1 MTIDS
6 RNLVGAGLALAIV
19 GLAAWGSSVLL
30 SPAKER
36 TGVVEVQPLIF
47 SVEESQK
54 LSNAEPAKN

>member
-19 GLAAWGSSVLL
+19 GLAAWGSSVLIN
-30 SPAKER
+30 SQHER
-36 TGVVEVQPLIF
+36 TGTVEVRPLIF

-54 LSNAEPAKN
+54 LSSTEQPK

>member
-19 GLAAWGSSVLL
+19 GLAAWGSTVLMN
-30 SPAKER
+30 PAHER
-36 TGVVEVQPLIF
+36 AGTVEVRPLIF

-54 LSNAEPAKN
+54 LSSAEQPK

>member
-19 GLAAWGSSVLL
+19 GLAAWGSSVLMN
-30 SPAKER
+30 PPHER
-36 TGVVEVQPLIF
+36 TGTVEVRPLIF

-54 LSNAEPAKN
+54 LAGSEQHK

>member
-30 SPAKER
+30 SPPKER
-36 TGVVEVQPLIF
+36 TGTVEVQPLIF
-47 SVEESQK
+47 SVEESQQ
-54 LSNAEPAKN
+54 LSSADAAKK

>member
-19 GLAAWGSSVLL
+19 GLAAWGSTVLM
-30 SPAKER
+30 SPSHER
-36 TGVVEVQPLIF
+36 AGTVEVRPLIF

-54 LSNAEPAKN
+54 LSSAEQSK

>member
-30 SPAKER
+30 QPSHDRVGTIEVRPLVYSVDGPTSTSTDAK
-36 TGVVEVQPLIF
+36 
-47 SVEESQK
+47 
-54 LSNAEPAKN
+54 

>member
-30 SPAKER
+30 TPAHER
-36 TGVVEVQPLIF
+36 TGTVEVRPLLF
-47 SVEESQK
+47 SVDESQRLASEQPK
-54 LSNAEPAKN
+54 

>member
-30 SPAKER
+30 APAER
-36 TGVVEVQPLIF
+36 TGTVEVRPLIF
-47 SVEESQK
+47 SD
-54 LSNAEPAKN
+54 APATPAAQDGK

>member
-30 SPAKER
+30 QPSQER
-36 TGVVEVQPLIF
+36 IGTVEVRPLMF
-47 SVEESQK
+47 SVDGPTSTTDSK
-54 LSNAEPAKN
+54 

>member
-30 SPAKER
+30 SQPKER
-36 TGVVEVQPLIF
+36 TGTVEVQPLIF

>member
-30 SPAKER
+30 NPSQER
-36 TGVVEVQPLIF
+36 IGTVEVRPLVF
-47 SVEESQK
+47 SVDGPSTSESK
-54 LSNAEPAKN
+54 